1 MATPAHP
8 RWRRRL
14 VLGGMAAVIVLAH
27 GWGLSSAGLALSAE
41 AEASSRPG
49 AFTVRTLA
57 MADQVPAPPI
67 AAAQAAPAQAA
78 AMALRS
84 AAASTEPAPRAAAT
98 SRASP
103 AHESVP
109 EPAPADEPAD
119 APAESAATE
128 PAEPTEAAAA
138 PDAAGQARP
147 QATDAASD
155 SDAAPTPVAT
165 ADASAG
171 PALPEPAD
179 LPLVMAA
186 AAIGPA
192 PTRADTVEVPVY
204 ATRLA
209 AAFSARYRL
218 QRGMLSGTGTLRW
231 SPSADGRRY
240 EARLDGSV
248 AGFNV
253 LDWTSTGAI
262 DRAGVAPER
271 FLVRRRGRDAQAA
284 NFQRGVGKITYSG
297 PSVQYDLPTGAQDR
311 LSWMLQIGGVLN
323 AAPKR
328 FGVGSRLSFFVSGAR
343 GDADLWQFQVTGL
356 ESVNAGAGRDT
367 LALKLV
373 REPRKAYDTH
383 VEVWLDP
390 AREHRPVLARLST
403 AGNDDALELRL
414 AE

>member
-1 MATPAHP
+1 MAPPAP
-8 RWRRRL
+8 GRWRRRL
-14 VLGGMAAVIVLAH
+14 VLGGVAAAIVLAH
-27 GWGLSSAGLALSAE
+27 GLGLQHVGLAAQADAE
-41 AEASSRPG
+41 TPSRPG
-49 AFTVRTLA
+49 AFTVRTVA
-57 MADQVPAPPI
+57 WVDAQPQPTPRAPAEQPP
-67 AAAQAAPAQAA
+67 AAALQAPALPAALRPPALSAVRPAAPAPDEAPSPAEPLVQPTAA
-78 AMALRS
+78 
-84 AAASTEPAPRAAAT
+84 EPAADGVAPAAEPAAEPAAAT
-98 SRASP
+98 PTPDDSP
-103 AHESVP
+103 ATRP
-109 EPAPADEPAD
+109 EP
-119 APAESAATE
+119 
-128 PAEPTEAAAA
+128 
-138 PDAAGQARP
+138 
-147 QATDAASD
+147 
-155 SDAAPTPVAT
+155 
-165 ADASAG
+165 G
-171 PALPEPAD
+171 PPEPAD
-179 LPLVMAA
+179 LPLVLAA
-186 AAIGPA
+186 AATAVAPA
-192 PTRADTVEVPVY
+192 ATRAETVEVPVY
-204 ATRLA
+204 PTRLA

-218 QRGMLSGTGTLRW
+218 QRGMLGGTGTLRW
-231 SPSADGRRY
+231 APSADGRRY

-284 NFQRGVGKITYSG
+284 NFQRGMGKITYSG

-323 AAPKR
+323 ASPKR

-343 GDADLWQFQVTGL
+343 GDADLWQFSVVGL
-356 ESVNAGAGRDT
+356 ENVPAGAGRET

-414 AE
+414 AD

>member
-1 MATPAHP
+1 M
-8 RWRRRL
+8 
-14 VLGGMAAVIVLAH
+14 
-27 GWGLSSAGLALSAE
+27 GLQHLGLATQADGELPG
-41 AEASSRPG
+41 RPG

-57 MADQVPAPPI
+57 AVDVPAQP
-67 AAAQAAPAQAA
+67 
-78 AMALRS
+78 
-84 AAASTEPAPRAAAT
+84 
-98 SRASP
+98 
-103 AHESVP
+103 
-109 EPAPADEPAD
+109 
-119 APAESAATE
+119 
-128 PAEPTEAAAA
+128 AAAA
-138 PDAAGQARP
+138 PQPATPPMPAAQAGKTPRPTAALQAMPQPAPAPGQPAEDAARAPVEDDPPAPEEAPAADTHAELPAPEPTVAQ
-147 QATDAASD
+147 TDPGPDPAA
-155 SDAAPTPVAT
+155 
-165 ADASAG
+165 
-171 PALPEPAD
+171 PEPAD

-186 AAIGPA
+186 AATAVAPA
-192 PTRADTVEVPVY
+192 AARAETVEVPVY
-204 ATRLA
+204 PTRLA

-218 QRGMLSGTGTLRW
+218 QRGMLGGTGTLRW
-231 SPSADGRRY
+231 APSADGRRY

-284 NFQRGVGKITYSG
+284 NFQRGAGKITYSG

-311 LSWMLQIGGVLN
+311 LSWMLQLGGVLN
-323 AAPKR
+323 ASPKR

-343 GDADLWQFQVTGL
+343 GDADLWQFSVVGL
-356 ESVNAGAGRDT
+356 ENVPGGGGRDT

-414 AE
+414 AD